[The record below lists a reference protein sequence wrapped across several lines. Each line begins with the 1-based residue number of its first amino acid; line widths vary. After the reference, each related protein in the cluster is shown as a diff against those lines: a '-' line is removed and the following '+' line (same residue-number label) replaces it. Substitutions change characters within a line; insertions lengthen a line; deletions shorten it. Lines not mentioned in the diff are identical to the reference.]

1 MARLFWRRAPGCLA
15 GISRHMALALTL
27 AVVAAG
33 RVDAQTTAPAPVGK
47 APGVMTKESQTA
59 MTPAAALERLK
70 EGNARFA
77 AGQGIA
83 RNLQAK
89 VLATAAGQYPFA
101 AILSCMDSRAPVEIL
116 FDQTI
121 GDVFSL
127 RVAGNVVGRD
137 MLGSLE
143 YAMKVAGSKLI
154 LVLGHSQWGAV
165 KGAVD
170 GVELG
175 NLTDLLKK
183 IELAIVPPIPAAR
196 SKDAAYVARVAEGN
210 VHLALKEIR
219 EQSPVLKEMLDAGK
233 IGLSG
238 GMYDVDTGKAVFYA
252 D

>member
-1 MARLFWRRAPGCLA
+1 MVRLFCRRAL
-15 GISRHMALALTL
+15 RHLALTL
-27 AVVAAG
+27 TLAVLSGGLA
-33 RVDAQTTAPAPVGK
+33 RAQ
-47 APGVMTKESQTA
+47 GVMTKGVQAA

-127 RVAGNVVGRD
+127 RIAGNVVGRD
-137 MLGSLE
+137 VLGSLE

-154 LVLGHSQWGAV
+154 LVLGHSECGAI
-165 KGAVD
+165 KGAID

-183 IELAIVPPIPAAR
+183 IGPAVLRPMPAAK

-210 VHLALKEIR
+210 VHLSVKEIR
-219 EQSPVLKEMLDAGK
+219 EESPVLEEMLDAGK

-238 GMYDVDTGKAVFYA
+238 GMYDIETGKVAFYA

>member
-1 MARLFWRRAPGCLA
+1 
-15 GISRHMALALTL
+15 
-27 AVVAAG
+27 
-33 RVDAQTTAPAPVGK
+33 
-47 APGVMTKESQTA
+47 MTKEAQAA

-77 AGQGIA
+77 AGHGTA

-101 AILSCMDSRAPVEIL
+101 AVLSCMDSRAPVEIL

-121 GDVFSL
+121 GDMFSL

-143 YAMKVAGSKLI
+143 YAMKVVGSRLI
-154 LVLGHSQWGAV
+154 LVLGHSDCGAI
-165 KGAVD
+165 KGAID

-175 NLTDLLKK
+175 NLTALLKK
-183 IELAIVPPIPAAR
+183 IGPAVLRPIPAAK
-196 SKDAAYVARVAEGN
+196 SKDSAYVARVAEGN
-210 VHLALKEIR
+210 VHLSTKEIR
-219 EQSPVLKEMLDAGK
+219 EQSPVLKELLDAGK
-233 IGLSG
+233 IGLAG
-238 GMYDVDTGKAVFYA
+238 GIYDVETGKVVFYA